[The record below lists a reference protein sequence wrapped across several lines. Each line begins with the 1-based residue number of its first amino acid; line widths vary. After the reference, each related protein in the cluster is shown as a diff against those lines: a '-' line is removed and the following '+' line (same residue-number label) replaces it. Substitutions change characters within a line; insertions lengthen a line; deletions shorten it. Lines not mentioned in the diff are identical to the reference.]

1 MLTPGVRHKPVP
13 SLGVLYKDDGFFAK
27 VDQWIPYTDGQ
38 GRSVV
43 EIEYSGLHP
52 AIGKYRLK
60 TASESFELDNTV
72 AINALSGGRVRATF
86 LMLLQFG

>member
-1 MLTPGVRHKPVP
+1 MLTPGVRYRSVP
-13 SLGVLYKDDGFFAK
+13 SFGVLYKDDGFFAK
-27 VDQWIPYTDGQ
+27 VEQWIPYTDGQ

-52 AIGKYRLK
+52 EIGKYRLK

-72 AINALSGGRVRATF
+72 AINALSSGRVRATF
-86 LMLLQFG
+86 LMRRQFA